1 MKKTIH
7 TDQAPAAIGTYSQ
20 AVQAGNLV
28 FLSGQVPLIP
38 ATMQL
43 VEGDF
48 EASAHQVFKNLK
60 AVAKASGGDMS
71 DMVKL
76 TVYLTDMSKFPRI
89 NDVMAQYF
97 TEPYPARAAVSVREL
112 PKGAEVEIDAI
123 MMLPA
128 GD

>member
-28 FLSGQVPLIP
+28 FLSGQVPLNP
-38 ATMQL
+38 VTMEL

-60 AVAKASGGDMS
+60 AVARAGGGDMG

-76 TVYLTDMSKFPRI
+76 TVYLTDMSKFPRV

-97 TEPYPARAAVSVREL
+97 TEPYPARAAVAVREL

>member
-1 MKKTIH
+1 MRKTIH
-7 TDQAPAAIGTYSQ
+7 TDQAPAAIGPYSQ

-28 FLSGQVPLIP
+28 FLSGQVPLNP
-38 ATMQL
+38 VTMEL

-48 EASAHQVFKNLK
+48 EAGAHQVFKNLK
-60 AVAKASGGDMS
+60 AVARASGGDMG

-97 TEPYPARAAVSVREL
+97 TEPYPARAAIAVREL

>member
-1 MKKTIH
+1 MRKIIH

-28 FLSGQVPLIP
+28 FLSGQVPLNP
-38 ATMQL
+38 VTMEL
-43 VEGDF
+43 VKGDF
-48 EASAHQVFKNLK
+48 ETCAHQVFKNLR
-60 AVAKASGGDMS
+60 AVANASGGDMG

-97 TEPYPARAAVSVREL
+97 DEPYPARAAVSVREL

>member
-28 FLSGQVPLIP
+28 FLSGQVPLNP
-38 ATMQL
+38 VTMEL

-60 AVAKASGGDMS
+60 AVARAGGGDMG

-97 TEPYPARAAVSVREL
+97 AEPYPARAAVAVREL

>member
-7 TDQAPAAIGTYSQ
+7 TDQAPAAIGPYSQ

-28 FLSGQVPLIP
+28 FLSGQVPLNP
-38 ATMQL
+38 VTMEL
-43 VEGDF
+43 IEGDF
-48 EASAHQVFKNLK
+48 EAGAHQVFKNLK
-60 AVAKASGGDMS
+60 AVAKASGGDMG

-97 TEPYPARAAVSVREL
+97 TEPYPARAAIAVREL
-112 PKGAEVEIDAI
+112 PKGADVEIDAI

>member
-7 TDQAPAAIGTYSQ
+7 TDQAPAAIGPYSQ

-28 FLSGQVPLIP
+28 FLSGQVPLNP
-38 ATMQL
+38 VTMEL

-48 EASAHQVFKNLK
+48 EAGAHQVFKNLK
-60 AVAKASGGDMS
+60 AVAKASGGDMG

-97 TEPYPARAAVSVREL
+97 TEPYPARAAIAVREL
-112 PKGAEVEIDAI
+112 PKGADVEIDAI

>member
-28 FLSGQVPLIP
+28 FLSGQVPLNP
-38 ATMQL
+38 VTMEL

-60 AVAKASGGDMS
+60 AVARAGGGDMG

-97 TEPYPARAAVSVREL
+97 TEPYPARAAVAVREL

>member
-7 TDQAPAAIGTYSQ
+7 TDQAPAAIGPYSQ

-28 FLSGQVPLIP
+28 FLSGQVPLNP
-38 ATMQL
+38 VTMEL
-43 VEGDF
+43 VGGDF
-48 EASAHQVFKNLK
+48 EAGAHQVFKNLK
-60 AVAKASGGDMS
+60 AVAKASGGDMG

-97 TEPYPARAAVSVREL
+97 TEPYPARAAIAVREL
-112 PKGAEVEIDAI
+112 PKGADVEIDAI

>member
-1 MKKTIH
+1 MRKTIH
-7 TDQAPAAIGTYSQ
+7 TDQAPAAIGPYSQ

-28 FLSGQVPLIP
+28 FLSGQVPLNP
-38 ATMQL
+38 VTMEL

-48 EASAHQVFKNLK
+48 EAGAHQVFKNLK
-60 AVAKASGGDMS
+60 AVAKASGGDMG

-97 TEPYPARAAVSVREL
+97 TEPYPARAAIAVREL
-112 PKGAEVEIDAI
+112 PKGADVEIDAI

>member
-28 FLSGQVPLIP
+28 FLSGQVPLNP
-38 ATMQL
+38 VTMEL

-60 AVAKASGGDMS
+60 AVARAGGGDMG

-97 TEPYPARAAVSVREL
+97 TEPYPARAAVAVREL

-123 MMLPA
+123 MMLPT
-128 GD
+128 

>member
-1 MKKTIH
+1 M
-7 TDQAPAAIGTYSQ
+7 G
-20 AVQAGNLV
+20 
-28 FLSGQVPLIP
+28 
-38 ATMQL
+38 
-43 VEGDF
+43 
-48 EASAHQVFKNLK
+48 
-60 AVAKASGGDMS
+60 

-97 TEPYPARAAVSVREL
+97 TEPYPARAAVAVREL

>member
-7 TDQAPAAIGTYSQ
+7 TDQAPAAIGPYSQ
-20 AVQAGNLV
+20 AVQTGNLV
-28 FLSGQVPLIP
+28 FLSGQVPLNP
-38 ATMQL
+38 VTMEL

-48 EASAHQVFKNLK
+48 EAGAHQVFKNLK
-60 AVAKASGGDMS
+60 AVAKASGGDMG

-97 TEPYPARAAVSVREL
+97 TEPYPARAAIAVREL
-112 PKGAEVEIDAI
+112 PKGADVEIDAI

>member
-28 FLSGQVPLIP
+28 FLSGQVPLNP
-38 ATMQL
+38 VTMEL

-60 AVAKASGGDMS
+60 AVAKASGGDMG

>member
-1 MKKTIH
+1 MRKTIH
-7 TDQAPAAIGTYSQ
+7 TDQAPAAIGPYSQ

-28 FLSGQVPLIP
+28 FLSGQVPLNP
-38 ATMQL
+38 VTMEL

-48 EASAHQVFKNLK
+48 EAGAHQVFKNLK
-60 AVAKASGGDMS
+60 AVARASGGDMG

-89 NDVMAQYF
+89 NDVMVQYF
-97 TEPYPARAAVSVREL
+97 TEPYPARAAIDVREL
-112 PKGAEVEIDAI
+112 PKGADVEIDAI

>member
-7 TDQAPAAIGTYSQ
+7 TDQAPAAIGPYSQ

-28 FLSGQVPLIP
+28 FLSGQVPLNP
-38 ATMQL
+38 VTMEL

-48 EASAHQVFKNLK
+48 EAGAHQVFKNLK
-60 AVAKASGGDMS
+60 AVAMASGGNMG

-97 TEPYPARAAVSVREL
+97 TEPYPARAAIAVREL
-112 PKGAEVEIDAI
+112 PKGADVEIDAI

>member
-1 MKKTIH
+1 MRKTIH
-7 TDQAPAAIGTYSQ
+7 TDQAPAAIGPYSQ

-28 FLSGQVPLIP
+28 FLSGQVPLNP
-38 ATMQL
+38 VTMEL

-48 EASAHQVFKNLK
+48 EAGAHQVFKNLK
-60 AVAKASGGDMS
+60 AVARASGGDMG

-89 NDVMAQYF
+89 NDVMVQYF
-97 TEPYPARAAVSVREL
+97 TEPYPARAAIAVREL
-112 PKGAEVEIDAI
+112 PKGADVEIDAI
-123 MMLPA
+123 MMFPA

>member
-28 FLSGQVPLIP
+28 FLSGQVPLNP
-38 ATMQL
+38 VTMAL

-48 EASAHQVFKNLK
+48 ETSAHQVFKNLR
-60 AVAKASGGDMS
+60 AVAKASGGDMG

-97 TEPYPARAAVSVREL
+97 SEPYPARAAVAVREL

>member
-28 FLSGQVPLIP
+28 FLSGQVPLNP
-38 ATMQL
+38 VTMEL

-60 AVAKASGGDMS
+60 AVARAGGGDMG

-89 NDVMAQYF
+89 NDVMGQYF
-97 TEPYPARAAVSVREL
+97 TEPYPARAAVAVREL

>member
-7 TDQAPAAIGTYSQ
+7 TDQAPAAIGPYSQ

-28 FLSGQVPLIP
+28 FLSGQVPLNP
-38 ATMQL
+38 VTMEL

-48 EASAHQVFKNLK
+48 EAGAHQVFKNLK
-60 AVAKASGGDMS
+60 AVAKASGGDMG

-97 TEPYPARAAVSVREL
+97 TEPYPARAAIAVREL
-112 PKGAEVEIDAI
+112 PKGADVEIDAI
-123 MMLPA
+123 MMPPA

>member
-7 TDQAPAAIGTYSQ
+7 TDQAPAAIGPYSQ
-20 AVQAGNLV
+20 AVQTGNLV
-28 FLSGQVPLIP
+28 FLSGQVPLNP
-38 ATMQL
+38 VTMEL
-43 VEGDF
+43 IEGDF
-48 EASAHQVFKNLK
+48 EAGAHQVFKNLK
-60 AVAKASGGDMS
+60 AVAKASGGDMG

-97 TEPYPARAAVSVREL
+97 TEPYPARAAIAVREL
-112 PKGAEVEIDAI
+112 PKGADVEIDAI

>member
-1 MKKTIH
+1 MRKTIH
-7 TDQAPAAIGTYSQ
+7 TDQAPAAIGPYSQ

-28 FLSGQVPLIP
+28 FLSGQVPLNP
-38 ATMQL
+38 VTMEL

-48 EASAHQVFKNLK
+48 EAGAHQVFKNLK
-60 AVAKASGGDMS
+60 AVARASGGDMG

-89 NDVMAQYF
+89 NDVMVQYF
-97 TEPYPARAAVSVREL
+97 TEPYPARAAIAVREL
-112 PKGAEVEIDAI
+112 PKGADVEIDAI